1 MVLITHVP
9 PSSVGIGSNQYS
21 DPLGIAQQRRWCT
34 MRRIILVL
42 SLAAVMVGALSVSAV
57 GAFADPGS
65 VPGHCKDTDHGT
77 RICAGG
83 SGDSDG
89 GGGGQIEFIPGFPPE
104 ELSSTTGG
112 GSNFRGSGS

>member
-1 MVLITHVP
+1 
-9 PSSVGIGSNQYS
+9 
-21 DPLGIAQQRRWCT
+21 

-112 GSNFRGSGS
+112 GSNFRGSGSGGGGKDCVVFGTDFGCAHGKTADHPPES